1 METINKALE
10 SRINKMIDLAFEIQT
25 LPVAITDS
33 EEVMTLRKLG
43 TDLSVYIN
51 ENISPDD
58 IASFDLD
65 IEVIDEIFTVVNVSG
80 INITT
85 VNLDSLKDLQKDR
98 IVNYIYTLE
107 NLKKLLIG
115 NIKDYVDELNVPE
128 VSQSKAL
135 AVVEPK
141 GELVAK
147 ETSTDVSMGFSN
159 DIMEQFMYQQVSNA
173 IGNNPMIQ
181 MILLQKQQEG
191 KLNKAILMKLLSM
204 APSGYVRGGMESVML
219 MNVLNNL

>member
-10 SRINKMIDLAFEIQT
+10 SRINKMIDLAFEIQAM
-25 LPVAITDS
+25 PVAITDS
-33 EEVMTLRKLG
+33 EEVMILRRLG

-58 IASFDLD
+58 ITSFDIDL
-65 IEVIDEIFTVVNVSG
+65 EVIDEIFTTVSVSG
-80 INITT
+80 VKMTT
-85 VNLDSLKDLQKDR
+85 VNLNSLIDLQKDR

-107 NLKKLLIG
+107 NLKKLLI
-115 NIKDYVDELNVPE
+115 NNLKDYVDETDTSE

-147 ETSTDVSMGFSN
+147 ENTEVNIGFTNDV
-159 DIMEQFMYQQVSNA
+159 MEQFMFQQVSNA

-219 MNVLNNL
+219 MNVLNSL